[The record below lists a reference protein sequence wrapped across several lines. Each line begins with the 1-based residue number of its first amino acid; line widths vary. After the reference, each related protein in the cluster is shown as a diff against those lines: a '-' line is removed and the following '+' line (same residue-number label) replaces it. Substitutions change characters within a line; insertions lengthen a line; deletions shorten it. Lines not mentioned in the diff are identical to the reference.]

1 MPVTRRALS
10 GQALAALATVGLAQ
24 LLGSRDVVAGP
35 LRPALGAWLRDL
47 SEMTRALRG
56 RQLGEREF
64 QGLLDDLCARVD
76 LADLY
81 AAVDLDA
88 LAAWTSLPDTGAR
101 SVDVDLAALA
111 GAPRLGFGQRVFG
124 CRRGRAIVPH
134 GHEDLCT
141 AFIVLAGRWRGRHY
155 DRLETHAAHYVIR
168 PTIDREFA
176 PGDHSSVSDRR
187 DNVHWF
193 QAETD
198 GAFVFN
204 VHVACHGR
212 GGGARVYLDPDGER
226 LAGGAIRAPK
236 LSHAACLAKYG
247 G

>member
-1 MPVTRRALS
+1 MPLTRRALS
-10 GQALAALATVGLAQ
+10 GQALAALATAGLAQ
-24 LLGSRDVVAGP
+24 LLWSRDVVAGAV
-35 LRPALGAWLRDL
+35 RPALGAWLTDL
-47 SEMTRALRG
+47 AEMTRALRG

-64 QGLLDDLCARVD
+64 QRLLDDLCERVD
-76 LADLY
+76 PADLH

-88 LAAWTSLPDTGAR
+88 LMARAALPDTGAR

-111 GAPRLGFGQRVFG
+111 GAPRLGFGQRVFA

-134 GHEDLCT
+134 GHDDLCT
-141 AFIVLAGRWRGRHY
+141 AFIVLSGRWRGRHY
-155 DRLETHAAHYVIR
+155 DRLETHADHYVIR
-168 PTIDREFA
+168 PTSDREFA
-176 PGDHSSVSDRR
+176 PGDHSTVSDHR

-198 GAFVFN
+198 RAFVFN

-212 GGGARVYLDPDGER
+212 GGGSRVYLDPDGER
-226 LAGGAIRAPK
+226 LPGGAIRAAK
-236 LSHAACLAKYG
+236 LDKLACVARYG

>member
-1 MPVTRRALS
+1 M
-10 GQALAALATVGLAQ
+10 
-24 LLGSRDVVAGP
+24 
-35 LRPALGAWLRDL
+35 
-47 SEMTRALRG
+47 
-56 RQLGEREF
+56 
-64 QGLLDDLCARVD
+64 
-76 LADLY
+76 
-81 AAVDLDA
+81 
-88 LAAWTSLPDTGAR
+88 
-101 SVDVDLAALA
+101 
-111 GAPRLGFGQRVFG
+111 FG

-155 DRLETHAAHYVIR
+155 DRLATQADHYVLR

-198 GAFVFN
+198 TAFVFN

-212 GGGARVYLDPDGER
+212 SGGARVYLDPDGER

-236 LSHAACLAKYG
+236 LSHAACVAKYG